1 MINNYEFIFREK
13 EEDLPGFPVAR
24 HIRYCADIHADEPWS
39 VPLKEFVSFL
49 GSIYGY
55 DIREK
60 IIIKSLLPDDFF
72 ETESPNQELTDKLQ
86 EEETNW
92 EIFK

>member
-13 EEDLPGFPVAR
+13 EDDLAGFPASR

-60 IIIKSLLPDDFF
+60 IIIKSLLPDC
-72 ETESPNQELTDKLQ
+72 SAKRVC
-86 EEETNW
+86 
-92 EIFK
+92 IFSRIYLWLRHS